1 MSEPH
6 AKRVLDAFSTQ
17 AEAFEDARF
26 NRLFTLDAEW
36 LFEHLECRPEE
47 LAERLDVAA
56 GTGHAARSLAPRVRA
71 AVAIDLTPAML
82 AAGRRAA
89 GESGVRNIVFQLGDA
104 AALPFLDESFDVV
117 VSRFALHHVENP
129 RAVIAEMARCV
140 RPGGRIA
147 LADMVSE
154 DDPALAGAQNR
165 LERLRD
171 PSHTRMLSV
180 GELTSTLAGL
190 GLGAV
195 TVEGREIDRPLEPWL
210 EQAQTAPAVADA
222 LRTEIQAEIE
232 GGRATGLSPYERNG
246 EIRFVQRWASV
257 LALHDGA

>member
-6 AKRVLDAFSTQ
+6 AKRVLDAFSAQ

-36 LFEHLECRPEE
+36 LFERLDCRADD
-47 LAERLDVAA
+47 LLLDVAA
-56 GTGHAARSLAPRVRA
+56 GTGHAARSLAPRVRV

-89 GESGVRNIVFQLGDA
+89 GESALRNVVFQLGDA
-104 AALPFLDESFDVV
+104 AALPFLDGSFDIV
-117 VSRFALHHVENP
+117 VSRFALHHLEDP
-129 RAVIAEMARCV
+129 AAAIAQMARCL

-147 LADMVSE
+147 LADMVSDE
-154 DDPALAGAQNR
+154 DHGLAAAQNR

-171 PSHTRMLSV
+171 PSHTRMLTVS
-180 GELTSTLAGL
+180 ELTSTLAAL

-195 TVEGREIDRPLEPWL
+195 TVVGREIDRPLEPWL
-210 EQAQTAPAVADA
+210 EQAQTDPAVAEA
-222 LRTEIQAEIE
+222 LREEIRAEID
-232 GGRATGLSPYERNG
+232 GGTPTGLHPYESDG
-246 EIRFVQRWASV
+246 EIRFLQRWASV
-257 LALHDGA
+257 LAERDGA